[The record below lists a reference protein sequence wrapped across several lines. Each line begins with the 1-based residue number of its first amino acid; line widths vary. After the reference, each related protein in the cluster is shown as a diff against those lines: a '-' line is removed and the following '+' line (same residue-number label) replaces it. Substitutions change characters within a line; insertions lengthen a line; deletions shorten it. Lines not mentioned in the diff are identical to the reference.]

1 MDAKSVSALDG
12 FGVSAASQVPQI
24 LTQTRGGF
32 AGMLALP
39 TAALYGKAAGSKER
53 EYAEMTQAISDAVA
67 SMVSVGVLT
76 DKDIDR
82 FKQQVQFYPGDE
94 SKDKIRKFN
103 SLRSWASWLQ
113 SGGEGKYPGE
123 TDDEYFQRTSMLRT
137 QPGAGTQARQSQGMG
152 GTTAPADAE
161 TEQYRRAWDTVAAQ
175 YGEEYAKSK
184 YGERP

>member
-1 MDAKSVSALDG
+1 MDAKSVAALSG

-32 AGMLALP
+32 AGMFALP
-39 TAALYGKAAGSKER
+39 TAAMYGKAAGSKER
-53 EYAEMTQAISDAVA
+53 EYAEMTQAITDAVA

-76 DKDIDR
+76 DRDIDR

-103 SLRSWASWLQ
+103 SMRSWASWLQ

-123 TDDEYFQRTSMLRT
+123 TDDEYFQRTSMLRAR
-137 QPGAGTQARQSQGMG
+137 PGANMQAAQQQGAG
-152 GTTAPADAE
+152 ATPAPADAQ
-161 TEQYRRAWDTVAAQ
+161 TERERQAWDTLAAQ
-175 YGEEYAKSK
+175 YGEAAVRER